1 MNKSQ
6 QRDLLVFIQYVAAG
20 KLAASVIR
28 YTHENWM
35 TSNKRLAQ
43 KADEEDIYK
52 LIICQYDL
60 LSSSTAR
67 AASARG
73 RLSVCSACGALYEGY
88 KHPQGELDFDL
99 KGSYML
105 SCEVNQGNNI
115 GSANTCTRTQHA
127 HHNRITRPALLTA
140 SKPRRL
146 MPRLNTTQLTAPLHD
161 YLINKN

>member
-1 MNKSQ
+1 
-6 QRDLLVFIQYVAAG
+6 LLGFIQYVVG
-20 KLAASVIR
+20 ELAASVIR

-43 KADEEDIYK
+43 EAAEDIYK

-60 LSSSTAR
+60 MLSSSTAR

-73 RLSVCSACGALYEGY
+73 RRRVCAVHAVRYTRDERY

-115 GSANTCTRTQHA
+115 GSANTCTRSQHA
-127 HHNRITRPALLTA
+127 HHNRITRLALLTA
-140 SKPRRL
+140 SKPR
-146 MPRLNTTQLTAPLHD
+146 APNAQIKHNA
-161 YLINKN
+161 INSSFA